1 MPGTSLAALHP
12 PLIRARPPP
21 APAGPVC
28 ACALRHHAGEAPV
41 FRIIESGGGG
51 LASFALFAARQR
63 TMTLKAGGIEECMDW
78 AIAVREAIAA
88 CVG

>member
-1 MPGTSLAALHP
+1 MGLFLHQH
-12 PLIRARPPP
+12 I
-21 APAGPVC
+21 
-28 ACALRHHAGEAPV
+28 AGEAPV
-41 FRIIESGGGG
+41 FRIIESSGGG
-51 LASFALFAARQR
+51 LASFSLFAGRQR

>member
-1 MPGTSLAALHP
+1 M
-12 PLIRARPPP
+12 
-21 APAGPVC
+21 
-28 ACALRHHAGEAPV
+28 